1 MRIIPA
7 DCYTVELIRGPKGFG
22 FSIRGGAE
30 FNGMPLF
37 ILRIAAD
44 GPAYSLLNI
53 GDEIIEINGYSTIGL
68 THSDAVNAISQ
79 SGPAVKLK
87 LRRNYV
93 TTGNWAPNADPNAWS
108 GPPMQTF
115 AN

>member
-1 MRIIPA
+1 
-7 DCYTVELIRGPKGFG
+7 
-22 FSIRGGAE
+22 
-30 FNGMPLF
+30 MPLF
-37 ILRIAAD
+37 ILRIAVE

-53 GDEIIEINGYSTIGL
+53 GDEIIEINGFSTVGM

-93 TTGNWAPNADPNAWS
+93 TTGNWEPTM
-108 GPPMQTF
+108 PPMQTF
-115 AN
+115 TN

>member
-1 MRIIPA
+1 
-7 DCYTVELIRGPKGFG
+7 
-22 FSIRGGAE
+22 
-30 FNGMPLF
+30 MPLF
-37 ILRIAAD
+37 ILRIAVE

-53 GDEIIEINGYSTIGL
+53 GDEIIEINGFSTVGM

-93 TTGNWAPNADPNAWS
+93 TTGNWGPTI
-108 GPPMQTF
+108 PPMQTF